1 MPVMSMTCDRCITFF
16 SSLIGFLTH
25 GSYLLLCCPKQSVSL
40 FTDEGHSA
48 DRTHAMSSERRKEK
62 DVEDGC
68 EKREK
73 IKEQGVTE
81 R

>member
-1 MPVMSMTCDRCITFF
+1 MKRTLQADHVQWVIT
-16 SSLIGFLTH
+16 
-25 GSYLLLCCPKQSVSL
+25 
-40 FTDEGHSA
+40 
-48 DRTHAMSSERRKEK
+48 ERRKEK

-68 EKREK
+68 EEREK